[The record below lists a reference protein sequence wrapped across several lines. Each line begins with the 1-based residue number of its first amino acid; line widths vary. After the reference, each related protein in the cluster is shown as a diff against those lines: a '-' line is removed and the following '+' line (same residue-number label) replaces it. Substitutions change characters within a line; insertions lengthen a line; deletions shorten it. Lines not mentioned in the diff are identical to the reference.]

1 MGQHCYICNSSGKL
15 GRCLASQLFALLRLI
30 QLSLRNDSIVF
41 GLKHINKMAS
51 AHSPTQ
57 GLCSYAL
64 FEPN

>member
-41 GLKHINKMAS
+41 GLKHINKQNGFGPFT
-51 AHSPTQ
+51 HTRT
-57 GLCSYAL
+57 L
-64 FEPN
+64 FLRLV